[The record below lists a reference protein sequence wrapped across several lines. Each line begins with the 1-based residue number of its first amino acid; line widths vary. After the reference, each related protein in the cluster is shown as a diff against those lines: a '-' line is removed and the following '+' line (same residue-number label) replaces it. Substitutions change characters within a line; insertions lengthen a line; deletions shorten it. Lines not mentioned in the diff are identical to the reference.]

1 MPDWLIDLLRQFP
14 VVALAG
20 FVAWYAYR
28 KLERNSERHQ
38 TRERELHADALARL
52 GEANERLLAARDA
65 EVARLSKELKAELR
79 KLTRAVEELA
89 ERMKP

>member
-1 MPDWLIDLLRQFP
+1 MPDWLIDLFRQFP

-20 FVAWYAYR
+20 LVAWYAYR
-28 KLERNSERHQ
+28 KLERNNERHQ
-38 TRERELHADALARL
+38 DRERQLHADALARL
-52 GEANERLLAARDA
+52 GESNERLLAAREA
-65 EVARLSKELKAELR
+65 EVARLAKEFKAELR